1 MFEYGRNYL
10 GEGAEVFDPVTVGFP
25 SILKIGKVGFL
36 GTTIGKNARLRSG
49 TVIYCDVV
57 IGDNFQTGHNVL
69 IRENTKIGNRVS
81 VGTATVIE
89 GHSIIGDDVVMQSMV
104 YLPTG
109 TTIGKNVFIAPN
121 VVLSNDKYPPSHG
134 SFLNAPFIDD
144 NAVIGAN
151 ATLLPGVSVGEG
163 SLVAA
168 GAVVTHNVPAYK
180 LAVGNP
186 ARIKPL
192 PEQMVKRS

>member
-1 MFEYGRNYL
+1 MIEYGNNVVGIGLR
-10 GEGAEVFDPVTVGFP
+10 VFEPVTLGFP
-25 SILKIGKVGFL
+25 SVYKIDKKGYTGTVIGKKAL
-36 GTTIGKNARLRSG
+36 LRSG
-49 TVIYCDVV
+49 TVIYCDVI

-121 VVLSNDKYPPSHG
+121 VILTNDKYPPG
-134 SFLNAPFIDD
+134 KPLTAPTIH
-144 NAVIGAN
+144 NKVSIGAN
-151 ATLLPGVSVGEG
+151 ATILPGVVVGEG
-163 SLVAA
+163 AMVAA
-168 GAVVTHNVPAYK
+168 GAVVTRDVPGYT
-180 LAVGNP
+180 LAKGNP
-186 ARIKPL
+186 ARFSAL
-192 PEQMVKRS
+192 PEPMRNRP